1 MSLSRIFYVDMDK
14 KELVKSFENSSNIT
28 TPVFYQGDKS
38 DIDIILLQSTGN
50 TATPY
55 INYEVTTE
63 NFTLGLGRIDQK
75 PTSGTY
81 TLSFGGDTTTALSFN
96 ADATTIQTALNLLA
110 SIVSAGGVTVTG
122 LDPFKVVFNNNGAR
136 AYITADVTLT
146 TPVSVLHNTR
156 IQTGDGST
164 KEIQVLRVRESLV
177 AVTNSFS
184 SIPTPSILVT
194 REVTGGSG
202 LNEVQRVEIS
212 QICQGGT
219 INLTF
224 GGDSASFVYKATGA
238 DVQTALEA
246 LPGFGVGNVSVTK
259 INDLIYN
266 ITFIGTLADATQT
279 LITANASGLLGFSG
293 FRGSLDLT
301 SYAVDELLNGSSSIS
316 TNVFFEGELAIT
328 GDKTTVF
335 RKNCAVNNDAISDA
349 TTSPPLV
356 SGINWGNTVFGPAS
370 AADENIAFFDGTTGK
385 LIQDL
390 GINKSV
396 IDGHSTKLGFITVTQ
411 ALDLDTI
418 ESDLSGAKT
427 KTDFLTVTQ
436 AVDLDIMESDIATNN
451 AKVTNA
457 NHTGDATGST
467 ALTLASVAITGKTSA
482 TPVSGDKFIF
492 SDTSDFGNL
501 KSCDF
506 DDLGGGSWTE
516 LAHVQYNSTGV
527 TSFEEDFDCSAYNV
541 VRIKGVIRCAT
552 VATAYHTLN
561 INLKL
566 SGVEKV
572 ADYIGKTVS
581 PSLSTDT
588 SSTTRFPL
596 AYCRVTTTNKILF
609 TFDIELIKNSQGI
622 DYNAAVSGSTEDAQV
637 YRNYLAAGR
646 LNDTAENLDG
656 LIFRCFQSV
665 NRDLD
670 FADFKIYGGDYASV

>member
-316 TNVFFEGELAIT
+316 TNVFFEGELSIT

-349 TTSPPLV
+349 ATSPPLIP
-356 SGINWGNTVFGPAS
+356 GTNWATEEYVDTALLGYVEIGNESVQSVNAQTGVVVLDADDIDDS
-370 AADENIAFFDGTTGK
+370 ATT
-385 LIQDL
+385 
-390 GINKSV
+390 NKF
-396 IDGHSTKLGFITVTQ
+396 STSAQL
-411 ALDLDTI
+411 
-418 ESDLSGAKT
+418 AKV
-427 KTDFLTVTQ
+427 DYITVTQ
-436 AVDLDIMESDIATNN
+436 AVDLDTMESDILTNN

-457 NHTGDATGST
+457 THTGDATGST
-467 ALTLASVAITGKTSA
+467 ALTLASVAITGKASA
-482 TPVSGDKFIF
+482 TPESGDKLIF
-492 SDTSDFGNL
+492 SDTSDSGNL

-506 DDLGGGSWTE
+506 DDLGVGGSSSIAVYQDQKASGTNGGSNVTGWQTRTLNTE
-516 LAHVQYNSTGV
+516 VSDIDNIATLSANAVTPIAGTYIFRLRTTTANSDNLRIALYDGTTRLYLGLSQYSSSTSSTIIELETPPVAVNGSTAYSVQMYSSTVYATYGLGRATSTGSV
-527 TSFEEDFDCSAYNV
+527 EIFSEL
-541 VRIKGVIRCAT
+541 II
-552 VATAYHTLN
+552 
-561 INLKL
+561 
-566 SGVEKV
+566 EKV
-572 ADYIGKTVS
+572 A
-581 PSLSTDT
+581 
-588 SSTTRFPL
+588 
-596 AYCRVTTTNKILF
+596 
-609 TFDIELIKNSQGI
+609 
-622 DYNAAVSGSTEDAQV
+622 
-637 YRNYLAAGR
+637 
-646 LNDTAENLDG
+646 
-656 LIFRCFQSV
+656 
-665 NRDLD
+665 
-670 FADFKIYGGDYASV
+670 